1 VSHHVVGLSACALQH
16 NFRASRVL
24 KLFGSTMTTLDLKSI
39 VSIALSVLLTILL
52 LAGAYYLG
60 ARSRSD
66 QDVVPVRDVTSDSVF

>member
-1 VSHHVVGLSACALQH
+1 
-16 NFRASRVL
+16 
-24 KLFGSTMTTLDLKSI
+24 MTTLDLKSI